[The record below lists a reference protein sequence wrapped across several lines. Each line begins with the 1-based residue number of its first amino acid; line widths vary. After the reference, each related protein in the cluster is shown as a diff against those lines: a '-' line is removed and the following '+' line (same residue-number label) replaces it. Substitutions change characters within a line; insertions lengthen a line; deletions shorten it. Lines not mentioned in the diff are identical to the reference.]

1 MPTELKVFTDEL
13 KKYTG
18 TTYVSTLDKLV
29 ESCHNNSNDVPIN
42 DTVCYV
48 IRGTCSSNNNCYYK
62 KMETTPFD
70 ISRAYPL
77 SGHSTNDISNV
88 IGVAPRSITWGNL
101 KALQLSES
109 YRSTSA
115 VDDEHIR
122 QIMQDIHDLSGSL
135 QRAQHAGTYSDTI
148 NIQRENR
155 IKRDALDRKMQSLYE
170 QESDVTM
177 RYDNSVYTT
186 LIWTVMTT
194 SILYYLFIKL

>member
-29 ESCHNNSNDVPIN
+29 ESCRNNQDHVPT
-42 DTVCYV
+42 DTVCYE
-48 IRGTCSSNNNCYYK
+48 IRGTCSTNNNCYYK
-62 KMETTPFD
+62 KDAPAPFD
-70 ISRAYPL
+70 ISVVYPL
-77 SGHSTNDISNV
+77 SGHSTNDVSNV
-88 IGVAPRSITWGNL
+88 IGVANRLVTWGNL

-115 VDDEHIR
+115 VDDEHIK

>member
-1 MPTELKVFTDEL
+1 MPTELKAFTDEL

-18 TTYVSTLDKLV
+18 ATYVSTLDKLV
-29 ESCHNNSNDVPIN
+29 ETCRGNPNNLLNTGDLCYTISGCIN
-42 DTVCYV
+42 
-48 IRGTCSSNNNCYYK
+48 SSNSCYYK
-62 KMETTPFD
+62 KNELTPFD
-70 ISRAYPL
+70 ISVAYPE
-77 SGHSTNDISNV
+77 SGHSNYDVSNV
-88 IGVAPRSITWGNL
+88 IGVAHRSITWGDL
-101 KALQLSES
+101 KSLQLSES

-122 QIMQDIHDLSGSL
+122 QIMRDIQDLSGSL
-135 QRAQHAGTYSDTI
+135 QSAYHAGTYDDTM
-148 NIQRENR
+148 NIQKENR